1 MPTKTEADT
10 PAGALSEAA
19 VTTATDSSEDVQAK
33 LAPLT
38 SLPSAASSVAFS
50 VSVPPATG
58 VALLVSTT
66 TLVAAGVGCVAG
78 AALSS
83 EPQAVSTAAASKAM
97 PNARAPA
104 EKCEN
109 MDPTRFFDV

>member
-1 MPTKTEADT
+1 MPTNTEAET
-10 PAGALSEAA
+10 PVGALSEAA

-38 SLPSAASSVAFS
+38 SLPSAASKVAFS
-50 VSVPPATG
+50 VKLLPATG
-58 VALLVSTT
+58 APLVVSTT
-66 TLVAAGVGCVAG
+66 TLVAAGVAEGAG

-83 EPQAVSTAAASKAM
+83 EPQAVSTAAASKAT

-104 EKCEN
+104 GRRRN
-109 MDPTRFFDV
+109 MEPDPVM